1 MITHFYKGQQVRKP
15 ENRTVQSVI
24 SKMIDVLSASY
35 IKGKFREE
43 ISRIVK
49 LLPEIV
55 RKYAVLADPIYFRT
69 KHPIFS
75 TK

>member
-1 MITHFYKGQQVRKP
+1 
-15 ENRTVQSVI
+15 
-24 SKMIDVLSASY
+24 MIDVLSASY

-55 RKYAVLADPIYFRT
+55 RKYAVLADSIYFRT